1 MRLEGILDVLRRNV
15 KTVVRASLAA
25 LVLLVVLGAVPAI
38 VDKHHAHTK
47 AEHLPAFWAA
57 FGFLGCLLVFFFS
70 KTYGHLGISRKED
83 YYDA

>member
-1 MRLEGILDVLRRNV
+1 VNVQGILDLLRRNLR
-15 KTVVRASLAA
+15 TVVRVSLAA

-47 AEHLPAFWAA
+47 AEHLPGFWAA
-57 FGFLGCLLVFFFS
+57 FGFLGCLLIFVFS

-83 YYDA
+83 YYGD